1 MGLPYHLKRTKGDKR
16 VDYQK
21 YKVKVEYGVSAVV
34 MLVGVFFIIQAF
46 TIDTTREV
54 VGPRT
59 LPMIL
64 AVSMV
69 LGGLF
74 LLFRAYSG
82 KAGDLRDD
90 YGFLESDVK
99 RIFLVIA
106 CGALFVV
113 TFWAFGY
120 FIALIVTVV
129 AMLSTFDVKSWSKKI
144 LSGVLLAFIFQWLF
158 MGIMLLNDPKGALF
172 DMRPY
177 TNWITGA
184 Q

>member
-1 MGLPYHLKRTKGDKR
+1 MGLPLYLKLTKGLWR

-64 AVSMV
+64 AISIVA
-69 LGGLF
+69 GGLF
-74 LLFRAYSG
+74 LAIRALVG
-82 KAGDLRDD
+82 KAGDLKDG
-90 YGFLESDVK
+90 YGFLESDTR
-99 RIFLVIA
+99 RIFFVVA
-106 CGALFVV
+106 GGSLFVFC
-113 TFWAFGY
+113 FWAVGY
-120 FIALIVTVV
+120 FLALIITFIV
-129 AMLSTFDVKSWSKKI
+129 MLTTFGVKSWAKKI
-144 LSGVLLAFIFQWLF
+144 IGGVIVAFIFQWLF
-158 MGIMLLNDPKGALF
+158 MGIMMLNDPKGALF